1 MKHLPLNNIEFERH
15 YSEFA
20 DFIRLKGYSRGKNT
34 SYGYHVREFFFF
46 LENRGVENIKQVIA
60 ADVIQYYEY
69 LNERPNQKREGGL
82 SESMIRE
89 HLFSLRLFFDYL
101 MDMGELEA
109 SPAHLPKFSFG
120 RQKQRQILSIEEVKQ
135 LQSACI
141 TKLEE
146 ALLAVAY
153 GCGLRRNE
161 IELLDTTDVLLNK
174 GYLIVR
180 EGKGGK
186 SRTIPLSD
194 AGLQI
199 LKAYVVTER
208 QSLIQEEEIKFTNA
222 FFINK
227 TGTRMRGGT
236 LDKTLHDIIAR
247 TQNPVIISKNI
258 TLHCLRHSIATHL
271 LDNGGEIEFVQE
283 FLGHEE
289 MDTSHLYSK
298 RRKQRLKLYNEIN
311 RPDYAN

>member
-1 MKHLPLNNIEFERH
+1 MKNLPLSNPEFERH
-15 YSEFA
+15 YNEFA
-20 DFIRLKGYSRGKNT
+20 DFIRLKGYSRGRNT
-34 SYGYHVREFFFF
+34 SYGYHIREFFFF

-60 ADVIQYYEY
+60 ADVIHYYEY

-135 LQSACI
+135 LQSVCI

-161 IELLDTTDVLLNK
+161 IEQLDTADVLLQK

-194 AGLQI
+194 AGLQT

-208 QSLIQEEEIKFTNA
+208 QSLFQEEQIEFTNA

-227 TGTRMRGGT
+227 AGTRMRGAT
-236 LDKTLHDIIAR
+236 LDKTLHEIIAR
-247 TQNPVIISKNI
+247 TQNPVIIGNNI

-311 RPDYAN
+311 RPTYAS